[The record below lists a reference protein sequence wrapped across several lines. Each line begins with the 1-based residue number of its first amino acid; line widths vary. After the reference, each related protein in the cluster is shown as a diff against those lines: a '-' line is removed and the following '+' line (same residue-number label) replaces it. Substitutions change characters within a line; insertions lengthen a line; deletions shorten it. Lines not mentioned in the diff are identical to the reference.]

1 LLKDQ
6 LLKKVK
12 GEIEDPEERIVAR
25 YLLCKLSDYS
35 FLINVREIKE
45 IIDLD
50 KTIERVPGTGD
61 HVLGVVNL
69 RSEIVPIIDIR
80 VEFGIDTVRKTDLS
94 RYVITETE
102 NEYIGLLVDEA
113 AQIINV
119 REQDYADK
127 EAEGLFSGFINIDE
141 KSYGVLDISKV
152 FFHFRTN

>member
-50 KTIERVPGTGD
+50 KTIESVPGTGD

>member
-45 IIDLD
+45 IIGLD

>member
-1 LLKDQ
+1 MLKDQ

>member
-1 LLKDQ
+1 MLKDQ

-12 GEIEDPEERIVAR
+12 GEIEDPEERVVAR

-35 FLINVREIKE
+35 FLIDVNEIKE

-50 KTIERVPGTGD
+50 KTIENVPGTGD

-80 VEFGIDTVRKTDLS
+80 VEFGIDTVRRTGLS

-102 NEYIGLLVDEA
+102 NEYIGLLADEA
-113 AQIINV
+113 ARMINV

-127 EAEGLFSGFINIDE
+127 EAEGLFSGFINIDDE
-141 KSYGVLDISKV
+141 LYGILDINKV
-152 FFHFRTN
+152 FINFRTS

>member
-1 LLKDQ
+1 MLKDQ

-50 KTIERVPGTGD
+50 KTIESVPGTGD